1 MCLQSKQQE
10 SEELPMTNE
19 KRNMDIT
26 ESEWN
31 VLSCLWEHM
40 PQTAR
45 ELTETLSKSVGWSRS
60 TTLTVLRRMT
70 EKGLLLC
77 EDGDDGVR
85 LYRTELSQDAVTLRE
100 TELLLDRVFGGSI
113 SMMLSAMTAGKR
125 LTGDEIDALYEV
137 LRKAE
142 ETEKEGNG

>member
-1 MCLQSKQQE
+1 
-10 SEELPMTNE
+10 MTDE

-31 VLSCLWEHM
+31 VLACLWERA

-45 ELTETLSKSVGWSRS
+45 ELTEVLSASVGWSRS

-85 LYRTELSQDAVTLRE
+85 IYRTELAQDAVTLRE
-100 TELLLDRVFGGSI
+100 TEHFLDRVFGGSI

-142 ETEKEGNG
+142 ETEKEENG

>member
-1 MCLQSKQQE
+1 MTKKQQ
-10 SEELPMTNE
+10 NI
-19 KRNMDIT
+19 DIT

-31 VLSCLWEHM
+31 VLSCLWEHT

-45 ELTETLSKSVGWSRS
+45 ELTEALSASVGWSRS

-77 EDGDDGVR
+77 EEGDDGVR
-85 LYRTELSQDAVTLRE
+85 IYRTELAQDAVTMRE
-100 TELLLDRVFGGSI
+100 TEHFLDRVFGGSI

-137 LRKAE
+137 LRQAE
-142 ETEKEGNG
+142 EQEQQEG

>member
-1 MCLQSKQQE
+1 M
-10 SEELPMTNE
+10 MNE

-45 ELTETLSKSVGWSRS
+45 ELTEVLSASVGWSRS

-70 EKGLLLC
+70 EKGLLLW
-77 EDGDDGVR
+77 EEGDDGVR
-85 LYRTELSQDAVTLRE
+85 IYRTELAQDAVTMRE
-100 TELLLDRVFGGSI
+100 TEHFLDRVFGGCI

-137 LRKAE
+137 LRQAE
-142 ETEKEGNG
+142 EQERQED

>member
-1 MCLQSKQQE
+1 
-10 SEELPMTNE
+10 MTNE

-40 PQTAR
+40 PQIAR

-85 LYRTELSQDAVTLRE
+85 LYRTELARDAVTLRE
-100 TELLLDRVFGGSI
+100 TEHFLDRVFGGSI

-137 LRKAE
+137 LRQAE
-142 ETEKEGNG
+142 EQEQQED

>member
-1 MCLQSKQQE
+1 MTDEKQN
-10 SEELPMTNE
+10 T
-19 KRNMDIT
+19 DIT

-45 ELTETLSKSVGWSRS
+45 ELTEVLSASIGWSRS

-70 EKGLLLC
+70 EKGLLLF
-77 EDGDDGVR
+77 EEGDDGVR
-85 LYRTELSQDAVTLRE
+85 IYRTELAQDAVTMRE
-100 TELLLDRVFGGSI
+100 TEHFLDRVFGGSI

-137 LRKAE
+137 LRQAE
-142 ETEKEGNG
+142 EQQQQED

>member
-1 MCLQSKQQE
+1 M
-10 SEELPMTNE
+10 MNE
-19 KRNMDIT
+19 KQNTDIT

-77 EDGDDGVR
+77 EEGDDGVR
-85 LYRTELSQDAVTLRE
+85 IYRTELAQDAVTMRE
-100 TELLLDRVFGGSI
+100 TEHFLDRVFGGSI

-137 LRKAE
+137 LRQAE
-142 ETEKEGNG
+142 EQEQQED

>member
-1 MCLQSKQQE
+1 MTKKQQ
-10 SEELPMTNE
+10 NI
-19 KRNMDIT
+19 DIT

-31 VLSCLWEHM
+31 VLSCLWEHT

-45 ELTETLSKSVGWSRS
+45 ELTEALSASVGWSRS

-77 EDGDDGVR
+77 EEGDDGVR
-85 LYRTELSQDAVTLRE
+85 LYRTELAQDAVTMRE
-100 TELLLDRVFGGSI
+100 TEHFLDRVFGGSI

-137 LRKAE
+137 LRQAE
-142 ETEKEGNG
+142 EQEQQEG

>member
-1 MCLQSKQQE
+1 
-10 SEELPMTNE
+10 MTNE
-19 KRNMDIT
+19 KRNTDIT

-31 VLSCLWEHM
+31 VLSCLWEHT

-45 ELTETLSKSVGWSRS
+45 ELTEALSASVGWSRS

-85 LYRTELSQDAVTLRE
+85 LYRTELARDAVTLRE
-100 TELLLDRVFGGSI
+100 TEHFLDRVFGGSI
-113 SMMLSAMTAGKR
+113 SMMLSAMTSGHR
-125 LTGDEIDALYEV
+125 LSGEEIDALYEV
-137 LRKAE
+137 LRQAE
-142 ETEKEGNG
+142 EAEKEEKG

>member
-1 MCLQSKQQE
+1 M
-10 SEELPMTNE
+10 MNE
-19 KRNMDIT
+19 KQNTDIT

-70 EKGLLLC
+70 EKGLLFC
-77 EDGDDGVR
+77 EEGDDGVR
-85 LYRTELSQDAVTLRE
+85 IYRTELAPDAVTMRE
-100 TELLLDRVFGGSI
+100 TEHFLDRVFGGSI

-137 LRKAE
+137 LRQAE
-142 ETEKEGNG
+142 EQERQED

>member
-1 MCLQSKQQE
+1 
-10 SEELPMTNE
+10 MTNE

-100 TELLLDRVFGGSI
+100 TEHFLDRVFGGSI

-137 LRKAE
+137 LRQAE
-142 ETEKEGNG
+142 EQEQQEG

>member
-1 MCLQSKQQE
+1 M
-10 SEELPMTNE
+10 MNE

-45 ELTETLSKSVGWSRS
+45 ELTQSLATSVGWSRS

-77 EDGDDGVR
+77 EEGEDGIR
-85 LYRTELSQDAVTLRE
+85 TYRTELSQDAVTLRE
-100 TELLLDRVFGGSI
+100 TEHFLDRVFGGSI

-125 LTGDEIDALYEV
+125 LTGEDIVALYEV
-137 LRKAE
+137 LRQAE
-142 ETEKEGNG
+142 EAEKEGNG